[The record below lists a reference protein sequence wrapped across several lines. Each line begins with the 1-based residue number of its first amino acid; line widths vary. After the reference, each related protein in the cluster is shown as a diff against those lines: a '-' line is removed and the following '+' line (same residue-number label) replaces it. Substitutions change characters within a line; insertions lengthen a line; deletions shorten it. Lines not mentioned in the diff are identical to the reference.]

1 MQVTGIFCRKH
12 YINLVHKP
20 VASVSMRSPVEYSHP
35 AFSQMAVQASCG
47 RPLVKENCLI
57 FHMLL
62 TLEHIFGR
70 LLLKKIVLL
79 FKCWFPYSTFLD
91 AHFANLG

>member
-57 FHMLL
+57 FHVAYP
-62 TLEHIFGR
+62 I
-70 LLLKKIVLL
+70 
-79 FKCWFPYSTFLD
+79 
-91 AHFANLG
+91 AHFWTPPFKENCFTFQMLVSL